1 MANYNNISLDINPE
15 TKIANLTLRRPEKL
29 NSITR
34 EMGLE
39 LVDAIEKVS
48 DNDDARVIKLTGEGR
63 GFRSGAATGGM
74 AGCL

>member
-1 MANYNNISLDINPE
+1 MADYNNISLDINPE
-15 TKIANLTLRRPEKL
+15 TKIAKLTLRRPEKL

-48 DNDDARVIKLTGEGR
+48 DEKLKSR
-63 GFRSGAATGGM
+63 IFSLSVWSNVPWPPPPVAS
-74 AGCL
+74 

>member
-48 DNDDARVIKLTGEGR
+48 DNDDA
-63 GFRSGAATGGM
+63 
-74 AGCL
+74 